1 MHTRTISSIFVSR
14 TILSLAACGLLAAA
28 VLPGSLAAQEF
39 PRDSLDE
46 ALDDLATERAQDLN
60 TAYYEYEAALEE
72 ARREAE
78 RLDEPELYTE
88 RRAEL
93 RSRLEQRVLRI
104 ERNYERRR
112 ADVLLEHTGRR
123 PPHRDDTVERR
134 FDRPGAERDERGDAP
149 DRPRFDEPI
158 EDRPGVGRNRLD
170 YRMAELEDELAQAW
184 AEFHRRAQEARER
197 ARENDDWDG
206 YEDTITRLENEYQET
221 IADIQGEQRR
231 LQFEKARERAAAAR
245 DTAFDRDRGRD

>member
-1 MHTRTISSIFVSR
+1 MRTRTISSIFTSR
-14 TILSLAACGLLAAA
+14 TILAVATCGLFAAA
-28 VLPGSLAAQEF
+28 ALPGNLGAQEF

-46 ALDDLATERAQDLN
+46 ALDELATERAQDLN
-60 TAYYEYEAALEE
+60 QAYYDYEAALEE

-123 PPHRDDTVERR
+123 TPQRDDTVERR
-134 FDRPGAERDERGDAP
+134 FERPGAGRAEGGDEARH
-149 DRPRFDEPI
+149 RPRFDEPI

-170 YRMAELEDELAQAW
+170 YRMIELEDELAQAW
-184 AEFHRRAQEARER
+184 AEFHRRAEEARQR

-221 IADIQGEQRR
+221 IAEIQREQRM
-231 LQFEKARERAAAAR
+231 LQFEMERERGAAAR
-245 DTAFDRDRGRD
+245 DTAYDRD